1 MRVVLIQEVPNLGKV
16 GDIKDVADGYGRNYL
31 IPKGLAILATYG
43 AVKNVEELR
52 RAEAKKMA
60 RRVQDAESIATE
72 LNQLN
77 LHFTARAGEEGRL
90 YGSITNAD
98 IAEAIKAKT
107 GHDIDR
113 RRIELDEPI
122 RHLGEHTVEV
132 RLITNVSAHVKV
144 TVEPE
149 GGVVAVPAEAATPVA
164 PAQPE

>member
-1 MRVVLIQEVPNLGKV
+1 MRVVLIQDVANLGKV

-60 RRVQDAESIATE
+60 RRTQDAEAIATQ
-72 LNQLN
+72 LNQLH

-98 IAEAIKAKT
+98 IAEAIKAQT
-107 GHDIDR
+107 GYDIDR
-113 RRIELDEPI
+113 RRIEMDEPI
-122 RHLGEHTVEV
+122 RHLGEHVVEV
-132 RLITNVSAHVKV
+132 RLIPHVSAQVKV
-144 TVEPE
+144 AVDPE
-149 GGVVAVPAEAATPVA
+149 GGVVAAPVDAAAPVA
-164 PAQPE
+164 PTLPE

>member
-1 MRVVLIQEVPNLGKV
+1 MRVVLIQDVPNLGRV

-60 RRVQDAESIATE
+60 RRVQDAESIAAQ

-77 LHFTARAGEEGRL
+77 LHFTARSGEEGRL

-122 RHLGEHTVEV
+122 RSLGDHQVDV
-132 RLITNVSAHVKV
+132 RLMTNVTAHLN
-144 TVEPE
+144 
-149 GGVVAVPAEAATPVA
+149 VAV
-164 PAQPE
+164 QPEE